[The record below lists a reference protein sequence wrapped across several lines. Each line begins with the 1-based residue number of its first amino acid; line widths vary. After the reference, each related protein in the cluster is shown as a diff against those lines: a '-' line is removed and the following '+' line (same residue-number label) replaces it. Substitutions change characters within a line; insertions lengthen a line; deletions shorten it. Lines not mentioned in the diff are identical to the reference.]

1 MTTAT
6 GPVDG
11 PADRGKVRV
20 VVADDHPMWREA
32 VARDLYDAGFDVVA
46 TADDGR
52 RALRRTLDLRPDVLV
67 LDLNLPGLGGVEVC
81 RGLRDADSATRV
93 LILSASG
100 EHCDVLAAVK
110 EGATGYLVKSARREE
125 FIGAVIATAGGRAV
139 FTPGLAGLVL
149 GEYRRMAA
157 QEDADESTQPGS
169 PPVPRLTARETQIL
183 RLVAMGM
190 SAKQIA
196 AQLRVSHRTVQNHV
210 QNTLGKLQLH
220 NRVELVRYAIS
231 QGLGGPVRD
240 EFSADNVCETDRDRP
255 RR

>member
-1 MTTAT
+1 MTS
-6 GPVDG
+6 
-11 PADRGKVRV
+11 PAASSDPARPHAADAAHGDADLVEPASGVRV

-32 VARDLYDAGFDVVA
+32 VARDLTDAGFDVLA
-46 TADDGR
+46 TADDGP
-52 RALRRTLDLRPDVLV
+52 RAVRATLALRPDVLV
-67 LDLNLPGLGGVEVC
+67 LDLNMPGLHGGQVC
-81 RGLRDADSATRV
+81 RALRDADSPTRV

-100 EHCDVLAAVK
+100 EQSDVLDAVK

-125 FIGAVIATAGGRAV
+125 FIAAVVSTAAGRAV

-157 QEDADESTQPGS
+157 QEDDGPATPAGS
-169 PPVPRLTARETQIL
+169 PHVPRLTARETEIL

-196 AQLRVSHRTVQNHV
+196 AQLHLSHRTVQNHV

-220 NRVELVRYAIS
+220 NRVELVRYAIA
-231 QGLGGPVRD
+231 QGLDTPQEPGR
-240 EFSADNVCETDRDRP
+240 
-255 RR
+255 